1 MGMRDTNTSAI
12 GIEANTESSKLP
24 YLSPGTI
31 AWKSHGSTTHDALEI
46 TEATNE
52 EKDLT
57 AEERRKLERKLKKER
72 KKKEKKLMREAGIST
87 KKEEPK
93 KLSGSELA
101 LAYLTSWSEK
111 PEEWKFQKTRQTW
124 LLLHMYDKEKVPD
137 EYFTILLDYL
147 QGLKGS
153 ARDVTVQ
160 KAEALMKEF
169 DNSDAEDAS
178 LVEKCERIRQVLQ
191 LLS

>member
-1 MGMRDTNTSAI
+1 MKQNYIPQDSI
-12 GIEANTESSKLP
+12 GDVVLNIPVVFETMILV
-24 YLSPGTI
+24 T
-31 AWKSHGSTTHDALEI
+31 D
-46 TEATNE
+46 E
-52 EKDLT
+52 EEDLT
-57 AEERRKLERKLKKER
+57 PEERRKLERKLKKER
-72 KKKEKKLMREAGIST
+72 KKKEKKLMKEAGIST

-137 EYFTILLDYL
+137 GYFTILLDYL

-169 DNSDAEDAS
+169 DNSDAEDPS